1 MPKKT
6 PRPPTPLPPPPLRRH
21 RIGLRAGRIRT
32 GDRTEP
38 KQKKPDPIG
47 VKIKVTAEFNK
58 KKRCLQVWFHKKIR
72 SVPDDQAVHCQSRLK
87 Y

>member
-1 MPKKT
+1 MRVGDAEKNT
-6 PRPPTPLPPPPLRRH
+6 TSANPPAPPPLRRH

-58 KKRCLQVWFHKKIR
+58 KNGVFKFGSTKK
-72 SVPDDQAVHCQSRLK
+72 
-87 Y
+87 

>member
-58 KKRCLQVWFHKKIR
+58 KNGVFKFGSTKK
-72 SVPDDQAVHCQSRLK
+72 
-87 Y
+87 